1 MNIQKQLKKQ
11 RQESIS
17 QHDEYNLVAK
27 EKPLLI
33 HIFKYPL
40 LPGRK
45 MSETRTKHHK
55 F

>member
-11 RQESIS
+11 RQKSIS

-27 EKPLLI
+27 EKPLLQHTSI
-33 HIFKYPL
+33 SPL

-45 MSETRTKHHK
+45 MVETHTKHRK